1 MSRPAAKE
9 VIDAYQPLS
18 ADSASLR
25 ASQLI
30 LQELARGKPLSVE
43 RAAEVSGQDI
53 EAIQQSF
60 DQAKKMGAE
69 FNAQGELVGNT
80 LSLNPTPYHFQV
92 NGNAIFTWCAL
103 DTIIIPGVIDA
114 TALVESKCYITGYP
128 IQLIVTP
135 DGVTE
140 YSPETTVLSIFVP
153 GLSPTETVDGLPVAG
168 PQSEVCSQ
176 MRFFQ
181 SCQVAEEALKSFPN
195 IGILSIEESY
205 QLASKVFIDPFRK
218 LL

>member
-1 MSRPAAKE
+1 MSRLTAKE

-18 ADSASLR
+18 GAPASLR
-25 ASQLI
+25 ASRQI
-30 LQELARGKPLSVE
+30 LRELARGKPLSVA
-43 RAAEVSGQDI
+43 RAAEVSGQDL

-69 FNAQGELVGNT
+69 FNEQGELVGNT

-103 DTIIIPGVIDA
+103 DTMIIPGVIDA
-114 TALVESKCYITGYP
+114 TALVESKCYITGCP
-128 IQLIVTP
+128 IQLTVTP

-140 YSPETTVLSIFVP
+140 SSPETTVLSIFVP
-153 GLSPTETVDGLPVAG
+153 GLSPTGTADGLPVAG
-168 PQSEVCSQ
+168 PQSEVCRQ

-181 SCQVAEEALKSFPN
+181 SRQVAEEALKNFPN
-195 IGILSIEESY
+195 VGILSVEESY
-205 QLASKVFIDPFRK
+205 QLARKAFIDPFK
-218 LL
+218 ELP